1 MELGERGS
9 AFWMAESARA
19 QTFAET
25 MKNPLAKKGMES
37 IAACYEG
44 FARRAKKLTR
54 EGVAALSE
62 SQRIDELV

>member
-9 AFWMAESARA
+9 AFWMAEAARA
-19 QTFAET
+19 QTFAKT

-44 FARRAKKLTR
+44 FARKAKELTR
-54 EGVAALSE
+54 EGGAAPRE
-62 SQRIDELV
+62 PQRIGELV